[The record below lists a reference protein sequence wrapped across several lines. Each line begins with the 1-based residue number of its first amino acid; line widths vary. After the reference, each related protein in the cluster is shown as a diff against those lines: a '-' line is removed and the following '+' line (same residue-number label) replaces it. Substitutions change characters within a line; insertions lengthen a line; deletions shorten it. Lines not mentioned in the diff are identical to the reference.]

1 MKRNQL
7 ALSLAGLLLAPA
19 TGAVFAQSTAPQD
32 QQSTTQ
38 SQQPA
43 PSGAKQLQT
52 ITVTGSALP
61 RVDTETPSP
70 VTVITAQDIARSGF
84 TNVSDVV
91 RSISADNSGTIPPA
105 FYAGFATGSSGVAL
119 RGLTV
124 NSTLVLVDGK
134 RVASY
139 PLVDDGI
146 RSFVDLQTLP
156 LAAIERIEVLKDGAS
171 SIYGSDAIA
180 GVVNIILKPSF
191 QGVEGTA
198 EIGNSQHGGGFHKHA
213 SLVGGYGDL
222 NTDHYNAYFSAEWEQ
237 DQAIP
242 LKDRSY
248 PFNSTN
254 LTAIGGPDLRIGNP
268 ANFNGSSVGTVTP
281 AGPTPGGNPTGLFQP
296 LGPCTSGT
304 ESITVPGSGTYCA
317 QDAAYQYG
325 HVQQYSNK
333 DGLYGRFTYKFNDT
347 TKAYAAVS
355 YYQSVVHELGTPPQI
370 QSSVPNNTDNIQL
383 PPGNPSNPFPGQYA
397 YINYLF
403 GDIPGATNVDTHNLR
418 AVLDLQGTFGD
429 WNYEASVAGNH
440 VWMGYENLGFL
451 SYQALL
457 NAVTNGTYNFVNP
470 SANSAAIRNTIAPPD
485 VAHNHSDM
493 DVFDFTVNRQLFDL
507 PGGPTGFAAGLQFRH
522 EAQLQQQLN
531 PGGIYQGLGNTF
543 ITGSRNV
550 SGMYA
555 EFDAPLLESLE
566 VDVSGRFDHYPH
578 VGNNFSPKVGLKWK
592 PMDWVALRA
601 TYSKGFRAP
610 QFGEGPGSFSA
621 GFVSNS
627 VAGQGAP
634 ASFLAAHGNSNYVTV
649 PYALEEG
656 SSGNPNLK
664 PEKSRSFT
672 FGVVVQPVSWFN
684 ASIDYYNIRK
694 SNVIVPANP
703 GVALLNYYNTGTILP
718 GYTMTFDVP
727 DPAHPGAPLRPIFV
741 GADYVNGNWLK
752 TTGVDLDM
760 QVHFQFSNGITYI
773 SELHGTQIFQWKQ
786 DSAGQ
791 IQSYVGTQGP
801 FNLSSG
807 AGTPRTRANWANT
820 IEWGPLSL
828 TGTIYFVSKEYESA
842 QDVTGTT
849 ACFDALG
856 PNGGPLAGNC
866 TMSSFTYGNLVGSY
880 KLNDH
885 LTFTAS
891 VDNVT
896 DRKPPIAPLNY
907 AANFYNPTYHY
918 AGIIGRFWNVG
929 VKVKF

>member
-19 TGAVFAQSTAPQD
+19 SGAVFAQSTAPQD
-32 QQSTTQ
+32 QQSAQ

-43 PSGAKQLQT
+43 PSSAKQLQT

-91 RSISADNSGTIPPA
+91 RAISADNSGTIPPA

-134 RVASY
+134 RAASY

-180 GVVNIILKPSF
+180 GVVNIILKPTF

-198 EIGNSQHGGGFHKHA
+198 EVGNSQHGGGFHKHA
-213 SLVGGYGDL
+213 SLVAGYGDL

-237 DQAIP
+237 DQAIK
-242 LKDRSY
+242 LKDRSF

-254 LTAIGGPDLRIGNP
+254 LTSIGGPDLRIGNP
-268 ANFNGSSVGTVTP
+268 ANFNGSSVGSV
-281 AGPTPGGNPTGLFQP
+281 APGGSSPGGTAGLYQP
-296 LGPCTSGT
+296 LGPCTGGTQLETNASG
-304 ESITVPGSGTYCA
+304 SYCA

-325 HVQQYSNK
+325 HAQQYSNK

-370 QSSVPNNTDNIQL
+370 QTSVPNNTDSIQL

-403 GDIPGATNVDTHNLR
+403 GDIPGGTNVDTHNLR
-418 AVLDLQGTFGD
+418 AVLDVQGTFGD
-429 WNYEASVAGNH
+429 WNYEASVVGNH

-451 SYQALL
+451 SYQPLL
-457 NAVTNGTYNFVNP
+457 NAIANGTYNFVNP
-470 SANSAAIRNTIAPPD
+470 SANSAAIRNQIAPPD

-507 PGGPTGFAAGLQFRH
+507 PGGPTGFAAGVQFRH

-550 SGMYA
+550 SGIYT

-592 PMDWVALRA
+592 PLDWVALRA

-718 GYTMTFDVP
+718 GYTMTFDIP
-727 DPAHPGAPLRPIFV
+727 DPAHPNAPLRPIFV

-760 QVHFQFSNGITYI
+760 QVHFQFSNGINYI
-773 SELHGTQIFQWKQ
+773 SELQGTQIFQWKQ

-807 AGTPRTRANWANT
+807 AGTPRTRGSWANT
-820 IEWGPLSL
+820 IEWGPLSV

-885 LTFTAS
+885 ITLTAS

-907 AANFYNPTYHY
+907 AANFYNPTYDY